1 MATQVGRLE
10 LESLGV
16 EWDTWHLDT
25 SLQIDDFAWEKLGT
39 MSEIEPIAMNPPLEP
54 KKKTGSSM
62 WDTDSAGGDDPSEDA
77 GGGGIGADD
86 ALYKS
91 PLLQRYPSLV
101 PLRRH
106 ATSIAAVAFL
116 VPSSTCD
123 SRRATL
129 PAAVFNMTATI
140 IGGGVLSIP
149 LSCARAGLG
158 PFTALMAASAV
169 ATDFSL
175 YVLVSCSRRCG
186 STSFG
191 GVARSAF
198 GGRAELLTTAAVL
211 VVVSFSVIG
220 LMKLNQG
227 IWSPVLMMALGI
239 LIGGEGA
246 PAGDTTDL
254 QDAAVLL
261 GLLVLMTPFLLKR
274 DLTSLRHLCYVGF
287 FSIAILCAAMA
298 YRAAELNVGTDVFA
312 TDAKWTSTSLPE
324 ALSALPIIMCAY
336 LCSFNIISVSCSLVR
351 PTRERVRGV
360 IHWAVALSFLIMY
373 LFGVAGYLCAYDE
386 TSGNILRNF
395 SPDDPIIL
403 LGRVSCGI
411 MTLFALPMN
420 TLPAREALLSA
431 AAQVSEARASS
442 NQSASLAERR
452 VLLRKAGNH
461 SSIDSAREDNFSYG
475 TEDAAE
481 ISKTSL
487 SRKEEYIHCLATFG
501 IVFLCYVAAVLAP
514 GVAIVWDISGSSMVF
529 LIQFIIPAACYI
541 KLKLRSRPDE
551 ISKNLVFAWCLLAFA
566 SVMALLCTS
575 LTALRLCGII
585 K

>member
-1 MATQVGRLE
+1 
-10 LESLGV
+10 
-16 EWDTWHLDT
+16 
-25 SLQIDDFAWEKLGT
+25 
-39 MSEIEPIAMNPPLEP
+39 MSDPEPIIAMNPPLDP
-54 KKKTGSSM
+54 KRKTGSSM
-62 WDTDSAGGDDPSEDA
+62 WDTDDVGDDPSEDS
-77 GGGGIGADD
+77 GSENE

-91 PLLQRYPSLV
+91 PLLQRYPSLI

-116 VPSSTCD
+116 VPSSSCD

-129 PAAVFNMTATI
+129 PAAIFNMTATI

-158 PFTALMAASAV
+158 PFTALMAASAI

-198 GGRAELLTTAAVL
+198 GGGAELLTTAAVL
-211 VVVSFSVIG
+211 IVVVFSVVG

-227 IWSPVLMMALGI
+227 IWSPILMMALGI
-239 LIGGEGA
+239 LGGEDKPTGE
-246 PAGDTTDL
+246 TTAL
-254 QDAAVLL
+254 QDAIVLL

-287 FSIAILCAAMA
+287 FSIAILCVAIA
-298 YRAAELNVGTDVFA
+298 YRAMELNSGTDVFVA
-312 TDAKWTSTSLPE
+312 NAKWTSTSLPE
-324 ALSALPIIMCAY
+324 TLSALPIIMCAY

-373 LFGVAGYLCAYDE
+373 LFGVAGYLYAYDE
-386 TSGNILRNF
+386 TSGNILLNF

-431 AAQVSEARASS
+431 AAQVSEARART
-442 NQSASLAERR
+442 NQPMSLAETRM
-452 VLLRKAGNH
+452 LLRRAGNDV
-461 SSIDSAREDNFSYG
+461 SIESAREDKIGYG
-475 TEDAAE
+475 TKNAAE
-481 ISKTSL
+481 NSEVSISSKD
-487 SRKEEYIHCLATFG
+487 EYIHCLATFG

-551 ISKNLVFAWCLLAFA
+551 VSRNLVLAWCLLIFA
-566 SVMALLCTS
+566 LTMAILCTS
-575 LTALRLCGII
+575 LTALRLYGII
-585 K
+585 A

>member
-1 MATQVGRLE
+1 
-10 LESLGV
+10 
-16 EWDTWHLDT
+16 
-25 SLQIDDFAWEKLGT
+25 
-39 MSEIEPIAMNPPLEP
+39 MSDEPIAMNPPLDP

-62 WDTDSAGGDDPSEDA
+62 WDTDADDVGGDPPEDR
-77 GGGGIGADD
+77 GGEND
-86 ALYKS
+86 ALLYKS
-91 PLLQRYPSLV
+91 PLLQRYPSLI

-116 VPSSTCD
+116 VPSSSCD

-129 PAAVFNMTATI
+129 PAAIFNMTATI

-158 PFTALMAASAV
+158 PFTALMAASAI

-198 GGRAELLTTAAVL
+198 GGGAELLTTAAVL
-211 VVVSFSVIG
+211 IVVVFSVVG

-227 IWSPVLMMALGI
+227 IWSPILMMTLGI
-239 LIGGEGA
+239 LIGGEDPPTGE
-246 PAGDTTDL
+246 TTAL
-254 QDAAVLL
+254 QDAIVLMV
-261 GLLVLMTPFLLKR
+261 LLVLMTPFLLKR

-287 FSIAILCAAMA
+287 FSIAILCLAMA
-298 YRAAELNVGTDVFA
+298 YRAVELNSGTDVFA
-312 TDAKWTSTSLPE
+312 TNVKWTSTSLPE

-360 IHWAVALSFLIMY
+360 IHWAVLLSFLVMY
-373 LFGVAGYLCAYDE
+373 LFGVAGYLYAYDE
-386 TSGNILRNF
+386 TSGNILLNF

-420 TLPAREALLSA
+420 TLPAREALLSV
-431 AAQVSEARASS
+431 AAQVSEARAST

-452 VLLRKAGNH
+452 ILLRKAGNN
-461 SSIDSAREDNFSYG
+461 SSIESAREDKIGYG
-475 TEDAAE
+475 TKDAAE
-481 ISKTSL
+481 NSVVSI

-501 IVFLCYVAAVLAP
+501 IAFLCYVAAVLAP

-529 LIQFIIPAACYI
+529 LIQFIIPGACYI

-551 ISKNLVFAWCLLAFA
+551 LSRNLVLAWCLLIFA
-566 SVMALLCTS
+566 LIMALLCTS
-575 LTALRLCGII
+575 LTALRLYGII
-585 K
+585 E